1 LAIDNVIE
9 IMPFQDIDETI
20 TPPSRPAPNRT
31 QKLLRR
37 VFVEDWSLKLLSLAI
52 AIVLWLLVTGQ
63 NQPVTAHVNV
73 QLNFIRPQALEI
85 SNDPP
90 HTVDVMLTGS
100 RNKLD
105 DLTSL
110 DLVATVDISDQRSG
124 ERVLRLAD
132 KALITLPQG
141 IKVDGFQPSAI
152 QIRLEEIVDRQ
163 VPIEAKLEGKPD
175 DGLEVYSA
183 YPDKASVAVRGPES
197 RVKALQKIPTES
209 VWVPGHKSTFTA
221 PNVALDVPDPKVDL
235 LEPMVNVVVEIGERR
250 TEKSFSGVTVTTADG
265 GKVEPATTSVT
276 LLGGASSLETLK
288 PEQFRIVLDRED
300 LRPRLELPDS
310 LKGKVSLKSIQTSK
324 FVPVK

>member
-1 LAIDNVIE
+1 
-9 IMPFQDIDETI
+9 MPFQDEDEII
-20 TPPSRPAPNRT
+20 TPEPRAVSHRT

-73 QLNFIRPQALEI
+73 QLNFIRPQSLEI

-90 HTVDVMLTGS
+90 RTVDVMLTGS

-105 DLTSL
+105 DLTAL
-110 DLVATVDISDQRSG
+110 DLVATVDISDQRAG

-152 QIRLEEIVDRQ
+152 PIRLEEIVDRQ
-163 VPIEAKLEGKPD
+163 IQVEPKLEGKPD
-175 DGLEVYSA
+175 EGFEVYSV
-183 YPDKASVAVRGPES
+183 YPNKGSVTVRGPAS
-197 RVKALQKIPTES
+197 RVNALQKIPTES
-209 VWVPGHKSTFTA
+209 VWLAGHKESFTA
-221 PNVALDVPDPKVDL
+221 RNVALDVPDPKVDL
-235 LEPMVNVVVEIGERR
+235 LEPMISVAVEIGERR
-250 TEKSFSGVTVTTADG
+250 IEKTLSGVAVTTEDG
-265 GKVEPATTSVT
+265 GKVQPATTSVT
-276 LLGGASSLETLK
+276 LLGVTSFLQPLK
-288 PEQFRIVLDRED
+288 PEEVRIVLNEN
-300 LRPRLELPDS
+300 LEPRLELPDV
-310 LKGKVSLKSIQTSK
+310 LKGKVILKSVNTSK